1 MTNRSANAPIKGYFY
16 QFDHT
21 ILQIL
26 QTSSSDSSV
35 VIEGIEDVDIEDG
48 NHAALVQ
55 CKYYEGTEYNHSVV
69 KDAVIQMLRHY
80 HKGGC
85 LITQQLRYCL
95 FGHYQSG
102 QNRLKQPFD
111 LDFLKKH
118 FLTYRDKNKKEQ
130 LEHVRLGI
138 TDAQLAHFQTLLEIN
153 IDAPSYETQQNQ
165 VMALL
170 KKQIPGCQDE
180 DAQAFYYPN
189 AINAIQ
195 SLAVKKTISDR
206 KITKANFLAAVNR
219 KELVFSRWLYEKF
232 GNEYYAKS
240 IKRRYF
246 KFASTKVPN
255 ASRIF
260 ILDTADE
267 FDVSKVTSLLVKL
280 GRRFSHVEHKST
292 LQKDRFCPYVLLR
305 DLPPQDLIA
314 LLKNLMQQ
322 GITFEDGYPFKGA
335 DFHPAHLAVPPTKE
349 NLIQLKFIPDLGQIE
364 PLVTALRGSYVEIFD
379 FFKSSPVITSFVP
392 AGIPYHAIKVP
403 STYLV
408 TEAF

>member
-1 MTNRSANAPIKGYFY
+1 M
-16 QFDHT
+16 
-21 ILQIL
+21 
-26 QTSSSDSSV
+26 

-55 CKYYEGTEYNHSVV
+55 CKYYEGTKYNHSVV

-80 HKGGC
+80 HQGGC

-95 FGHYQSG
+95 FGHFQSG
-102 QNRLKQPFD
+102 QSNLKQPFD

-118 FLTYRDKNKKEQ
+118 FLTYKDKNKNKQ

-153 IDAPSYETQQNQ
+153 INAPSYETQQSQ

-170 KKQIPGCQDE
+170 KKKIPGCQDE

-195 SLAVKKTISDR
+195 RLAVKKSISDR
-206 KITKANFLAAVNR
+206 KITKANFLATVNS
-219 KELVFSRWLYEKF
+219 KELVFSRWIYEKF
-232 GNEYYAKS
+232 GNEYYVKS

-260 ILDTADE
+260 ILDTTDE
-267 FDVSKVTSLLVKL
+267 FDVSKATSLLVKL
-280 GRRFSHVEHKST
+280 GRRFSHVEHRST
-292 LQKDRFCPYVLLR
+292 PQKDRFCPYVLLR

-314 LLKNLMQQ
+314 LQKNLMQQ
-322 GITFEDGYPFKGA
+322 GIKFEDGYPFKGA
-335 DFHPAHLAVPPTKE
+335 DFHLTHLAAPPTKD

-364 PLVTALRGSYVEIFD
+364 PLVAALRGSYVEIFD
-379 FFKSSPVITSFVP
+379 FFKSSPVRP
-392 AGIPYHAIKVP
+392 
-403 STYLV
+403 LV
-408 TEAF
+408 ISCGNQHRQ